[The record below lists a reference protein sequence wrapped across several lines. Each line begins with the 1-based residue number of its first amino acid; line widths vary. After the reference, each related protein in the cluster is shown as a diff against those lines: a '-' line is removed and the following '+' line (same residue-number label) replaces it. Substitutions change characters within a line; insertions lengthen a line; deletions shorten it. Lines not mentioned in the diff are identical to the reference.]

1 MSELALVHRRG
12 ELPARAIAGAIPSAE
27 TFVAGDLEEA
37 IAPIERARDGA
48 GDRLVAV
55 ADEGPY
61 RELSRALAD
70 RGLTDTVRVDPRIGD
85 GLGESAATRVLAA
98 AAGAVLAAPRP
109 DPDEPAVTLDG
120 RSIVVV
126 DDAGIAADLA
136 THGPV
141 TLLAAEPPGRRHEG
155 VAIHRG
161 EPVGL
166 LDGAGGPTLLVD
178 GADGTER
185 LSPDQL
191 VWPGYD
197 GDRADERTVHT
208 ARTGVVADVLAV
220 ARDRARDPVAVD
232 PEVCAV
238 GRRGQPGCDACERR
252 CPYDA
257 IGISIEGD
265 GAVAVDPVDCI
276 DCGACLAAC
285 PTEAIASPRALDLE
299 ALGRA
304 VEVAV
309 GTVTEGTGSRLPF
322 VGDEP
327 EPIVLAFVTDAVE
340 PAATAAFVAE
350 GTTPTVP
357 IAVRSASR
365 IPPALVTYAVAAGA
379 AGVVLVG
386 DPDEP
391 RAAYETIVE
400 PANRTLTELGVGE
413 RCRAVASVD
422 PGEIAAAIAAVDGEP
437 VDATEELAGAGH
449 RRAHEFATAAIRA
462 LGADVE
468 RVFAESLGRV
478 TVDADGCT
486 LCEACSELCPTGAF
500 DQPDASTLTL
510 DAADCVGC
518 GLCLGCP
525 EDVIAVDDRV
535 DPAELSAGRRT
546 VVEAEAISCRECG
559 REFASAAGMAS
570 VEAALEDAGVPTDV
584 GLDVC
589 PDCRRG
595 SF

>member
-1 MSELALVHRRG
+1 MSELAVVHRRG
-12 ELPARAIAGAIPSAE
+12 GLPARAIAGAIPATE

-48 GDRLVAV
+48 GDRLVVV
-55 ADEGPY
+55 ADESPY
-61 RELSRALAD
+61 RELAGALAD
-70 RGLTDTVRVDPRIGD
+70 RGLDDTVRVEPRVGD

-98 AAGAVLAAPRP
+98 AAGAALASPRP
-109 DPDEPAVTLDG
+109 GPDEPAVTLDG

-126 DDAGIAADLA
+126 GDAGIAADLA
-136 THGPV
+136 IHGRV
-141 TLLAAEPPGRRHEG
+141 TLLAAEPPGRRLEG
-155 VAIHRG
+155 VDVVHGR
-161 EPVGL
+161 PVGL
-166 LDGAGGPTLLVD
+166 VDGAGGPSLLVD
-178 GADGTER
+178 GPDGAER
-185 LSPDQL
+185 LSPEQL

-197 GDRADERTVHT
+197 GDRADERFVHT

-220 ARDRARDPVAVD
+220 VRDRVRDPVVVD
-232 PEVCAV
+232 REVCAV

-257 IGISIEGD
+257 IEISIEGD

-309 GTVTEGTGSRLPF
+309 GTATEGTDSRLPF
-322 VGDEP
+322 VGDGP

-340 PAATAAFVAE
+340 PAATAALAAE
-350 GTTPTVP
+350 ETPTVP

-386 DPDEP
+386 DPGEP
-391 RAAYETIVE
+391 YTAYERIVE
-400 PANRTLTELGVGE
+400 PANRTLADLGVGE
-413 RCRAVASVD
+413 RCRSVASVD

-437 VDATEELAGAGH
+437 VDATEELLGSGH
-449 RRAHEFATAAIRA
+449 RRAHEFAAAAIRA
-462 LGADVE
+462 LGSDAE

-486 LCEACSELCPTGAF
+486 LCEACSELCPTGAI

-546 VVEAEAISCRECG
+546 VVEAEAITCRECG